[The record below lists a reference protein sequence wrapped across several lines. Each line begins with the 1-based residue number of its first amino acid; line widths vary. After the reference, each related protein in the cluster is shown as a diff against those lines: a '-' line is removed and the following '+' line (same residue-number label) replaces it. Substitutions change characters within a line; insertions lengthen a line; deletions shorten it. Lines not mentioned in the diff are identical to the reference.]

1 METKL
6 HQFELRF
13 LVICETNI
21 LVNQFMNYFTSTL
34 KVMKNDALAGDS
46 YNSENGHDM

>member
-1 METKL
+1 MK
-6 HQFELRF
+6 FELRF
-13 LVICETNI
+13 HVLCKTNI

-46 YNSENGHDM
+46 YNSENGNDM